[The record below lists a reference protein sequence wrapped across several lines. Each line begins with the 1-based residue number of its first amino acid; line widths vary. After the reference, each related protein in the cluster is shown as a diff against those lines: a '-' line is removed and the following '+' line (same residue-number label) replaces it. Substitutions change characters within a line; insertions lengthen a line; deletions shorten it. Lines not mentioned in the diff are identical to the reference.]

1 MLAKKTRQ
9 NRYFTWMQ
17 EKGKMKEK
25 VKNLKAKV
33 RGQDF
38 SEKGTKDA
46 QTNFV
51 CHVVLPVV
59 SYMVEDLNA

>member
-1 MLAKKTRQ
+1 
-9 NRYFTWMQ
+9 
-17 EKGKMKEK
+17 MKEK